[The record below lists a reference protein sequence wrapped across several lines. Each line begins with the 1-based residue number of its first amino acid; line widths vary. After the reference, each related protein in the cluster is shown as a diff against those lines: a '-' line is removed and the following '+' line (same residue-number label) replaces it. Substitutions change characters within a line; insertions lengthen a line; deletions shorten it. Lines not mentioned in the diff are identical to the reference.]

1 MFLKLL
7 GTSKHFFNFYFG
19 VKCDLNMQKGNA
31 HGKKVHSFKCLKVYA
46 FESNKLYDVT
56 TDLPSQVRE

>member
-1 MFLKLL
+1 MFLKQ
-7 GTSKHFFNFYFG
+7 FFIFYYYFYLG

-31 HGKKVHSFKCLKVYA
+31 YEKKRLKVYA

-56 TDLPSQVRE
+56 TDLTSQFSE